1 MARGW
6 ESKSV
11 EAQQEERDTP
21 GAEARPA
28 LSPEEAARAQRR
40 QALELALARAQA
52 DLAVATRPA
61 HQRMLEA
68 AIRSLRQQLQ

>member
-11 EAQQEERDTP
+11 EAQQDARDTP
-21 GAEARPA
+21 GEDARPA
-28 LSPEEAARAQRR
+28 LSPEEAARAQERHAR
-40 QALELALARAQA
+40 ELSLARAEA
-52 DLAVATRPA
+52 ELAVATRPA

>member
-11 EAQQEERDTP
+11 EAQQEERSAAGTDA
-21 GAEARPA
+21 GPA
-28 LSPEEAARAQRR
+28 LSPEEAARVQQRR
-40 QALELALARAQA
+40 ALELALARAEA

>member
-11 EAQQEERDTP
+11 EAQQESRETS
-21 GAEARPA
+21 GADARPA
-28 LSPEEAARAQRR
+28 LSPEEAARVQHR

-52 DLAVATRPA
+52 DLAIATRPA
-61 HQRMLEA
+61 HQRMLES